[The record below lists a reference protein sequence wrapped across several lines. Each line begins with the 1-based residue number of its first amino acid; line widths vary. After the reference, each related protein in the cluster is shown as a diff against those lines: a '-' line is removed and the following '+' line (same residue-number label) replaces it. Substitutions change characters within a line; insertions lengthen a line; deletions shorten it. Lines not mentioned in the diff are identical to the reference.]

1 MGFPSTFSA
10 SLVLDCGG
18 FVNRNISYSFR
29 RGGFLGA
36 AVLIAAL
43 GVSAQSVR
51 PHPPLAAAQSQPAV
65 PAGQPAS
72 PNPQTGRVPTAPDP
86 SLGGAARLLAM
97 TGTVSVLRDD
107 VPWRLA
113 VGETVAPQQI
123 VITGPDGYAD
133 FQVADGSHFEVFPN
147 SRVIFRNN
155 LGDWRDLLDILIGK
169 VKVQIEKLGGL
180 PNPNKVR
187 TPTAVIS
194 VRGTVFDVDVEDDD
208 ATTLVLVEEG
218 QVEVR
223 HLLRG
228 GDGRVLNPG
237 EWIRV
242 FKNQPIAAKT
252 VDRGMVVQRAMRAG
266 WDALYQAMINSSGST
281 GKGVPTGGGG
291 GEVGDKCP
299 PSNPSCTAPPP
310 PPPPPPH

>member
-1 MGFPSTFSA
+1 
-10 SLVLDCGG
+10 VI
-18 FVNRNISYSFR
+18 RKISYSLR
-29 RGGFLGA
+29 RGGALGA
-36 AVLIAAL
+36 ALLIAAIS
-43 GVSAQSVR
+43 VSSQSVR
-51 PHPPLAAAQSQPAV
+51 PHPPV
-65 PAGQPAS
+65 PASTAQTQTAIPDQPPQVPPAGS
-72 PNPQTGRVPTAPDP
+72 PAQGARIPTSPDP

-147 SRVIFRNN
+147 SRCIFRNN
-155 LGDWRDLLDILIGK
+155 QGDWRDLLDILIGK

-187 TPTAVIS
+187 TATAVIS
-194 VRGTVFDVDVEDDD
+194 VRGTVFDVNVEDED

-228 GDGRVLNPG
+228 GDGRLLNPG

-242 FKNQPIAAKT
+242 FKNQPIATKT
-252 VDRGMVVQRAMRAG
+252 VDRGAVMQRALKAG
-266 WDALYQAMINSSGST
+266 WDAVYQAMINNSGSAK
-281 GKGVPTGGGG
+281 GGVPTTTTTTQP
-291 GEVGDKCP
+291 GDKCP
-299 PSNPSCTAPPP
+299 PSNPACTPPP